1 MEIKDLTIEQ
11 LETRLAEIPAEL
23 EKEDADLDALEQEVR
38 DIKEEMETRKAAEA
52 QRVEIREQI
61 ASGHEGR
68 TVETIHTEERK
79 MSDIEVR
86 NSEAYINAYANYIK
100 TNDPK
105 ECRALLTEN
114 VSGTVPVPDY
124 VLDRVRTSWDRE
136 GLMQYVRKTYLKG
149 NLKVGFEI
157 SADPATN
164 HTEAANSAVS
174 EESLVLGTV
183 SITPI
188 SIKKWISISD
198 EVYDLA
204 GTAFLDY
211 IYDELTYQIAK
222 KAAANMIAAVVACTA
237 AATTGCPAVG
247 VVSTASVSVG
257 LVASALAKLSDEAS
271 NPVVVMNKA
280 TWGDFKAAQYAASYP
295 VDPFEGLPVVFNN
308 TLPAKTAASTGDCW
322 MIVGDFSQ
330 GAIANFPNGNEIEI
344 KFDDLT
350 KMEYD
355 LIRIL
360 GREFV
365 GVGVVANNAFT
376 KVVGA

>member
-1 MEIKDLTIEQ
+1 MELKEMTIEQ

-23 EKEDADLDALEQEVR
+23 EKDDADLDALENEVR
-38 DIKEEMETRKAAEA
+38 GIKEEMETRKAAEA
-52 QRVEIREQI
+52 KRVEIREKV
-61 ASGHEGR
+61 AAGSGIVTE
-68 TVETIHTEERK
+68 EIHTEERK
-79 MSDIEVR
+79 MSEMEIR

-114 VSGTVPVPDY
+114 VSGTVAVPDLVY
-124 VLDRVRTSWDRE
+124 DVIKTAWDKE

-149 NLKVGFEI
+149 NLKIGFEI
-157 SADPATN
+157 SASAATN
-164 HTEAANSAVS
+164 HTEAANSPVS
-174 EESLVLGTV
+174 EETLTLGIV
-183 SITPI
+183 ELTPV
-188 SIKKWISISD
+188 SIKKWISLSD

-204 GTAFLDY
+204 GSSFISY
-211 IYDELTYQIAK
+211 VYDELTYQIAK
-222 KAAANMIAAVVACTA
+222 KAAANMIAAVEACTA

-271 NPVVVMNKA
+271 NPIVVMNKA

-322 MIVGDFSQ
+322 MIVGDFNQ

-365 GVGVVANNAFT
+365 GVGVVANNAFV

>member
-1 MEIKDLTIEQ
+1 MEIHEMTIEQ
-11 LETRLAEIPAEL
+11 LEERLAVIPAEL
-23 EKEDADLDALEQEVR
+23 ENEGADLDALEKEVR

-52 QRVEIREQI
+52 QRVEIREQV
-61 ASGHEGR
+61 AAGEGIV
-68 TVETIHTEERK
+68 TETIHTEERK

-136 GLMQYVRKTYLKG
+136 GLMQYVRKTYMKG

-257 LVASALAKLSDEAS
+257 LVASALAKLSDEAA

>member
-1 MEIKDLTIEQ
+1 MEIKEMTIEQ
-11 LETRLAEIPAEL
+11 LEERLAAIPAEL
-23 EKEDADLDALEQEVR
+23 ENEGADLDSLEEEVR
-38 DIKEEMETRKAAEA
+38 SIKEEMETRKAAEA
-52 QRVEIREQI
+52 QRVEIREQV
-61 ASGHEGR
+61 AAGSGIV
-68 TVETIHTEERK
+68 TETIKTEERK
-79 MSDIEVR
+79 MSDMEIR
-86 NSEAYINAYANYIK
+86 NSKEYIDAYAEYIK
-100 TNDPK
+100 NNDPK
-105 ECRALLTEN
+105 ECRALLTTN
-114 VSGTVPVPDY
+114 AVSGTVAVPDLVY
-124 VLDRVRTSWDRE
+124 DIVKTAWDRE
-136 GLMQYVRKTYLKG
+136 GLMQYVKKTYLKG

-188 SIKKWISISD
+188 SIKKWISLSD
-198 EVYDLA
+198 EVYDLR
-204 GTAFLDY
+204 GEAFISY
-211 IYDELTYQIAK
+211 VYDELTYQIAK
-222 KAAANMIAAVVACTA
+222 KAAANVIAAVVACTA

-257 LVASALAKLSDEAS
+257 LVASALAKLSDDAS
-271 NPVVVMNKA
+271 NPIVVMNKA
-280 TWGDFKAAQYAASYP
+280 TWGDFKAAQYAAAYP

-330 GAIANFPNGNEIEI
+330 GTIVNFPNGDEIEI

-360 GREFV
+360 GREFM

>member
-1 MEIKDLTIEQ
+1 MEMKDLTIEQ

-38 DIKEEMETRKAAEA
+38 DIKSEMETRKAAEA
-52 QRVEIREQI
+52 QRVEIREQV
-61 ASGHEGR
+61 AAGSGIV
-68 TVETIHTEERK
+68 TETIQTEERK
-79 MSDIEVR
+79 MSEMEIR

-114 VSGTVPVPDY
+114 VSGTVAVPDLVY
-124 VLDRVRTSWDRE
+124 DVIKTAWDKE

-149 NLKVGFEI
+149 NLKIGFEI
-157 SADPATN
+157 SASAATN

-174 EESLVLGTV
+174 EETLTLGIV
-183 SITPI
+183 ELTPV
-188 SIKKWISISD
+188 SIKKWISLSD

-204 GTAFLDY
+204 GSSFISY
-211 IYDELTYQIAK
+211 VYDELTYQIAK
-222 KAAANMIAAVVACTA
+222 KAAANMIAAVEACTA

-271 NPVVVMNKA
+271 NPIVVMNKA

-322 MIVGDFSQ
+322 MIVGDFNQ

-365 GVGVVANNAFT
+365 GVGVVANNAFV